1 MSAWRH
7 PPNCRSRTAGQG
19 VKPAERGCM
28 SSLNTNRGGK
38 RCCGCVIKRGLR
50 QDSLH
55 EKVLL
60 PIIVE
65 LLPIWK
71 MISGDARRER

>member
-1 MSAWRH
+1 
-7 PPNCRSRTAGQG
+7 
-19 VKPAERGCM
+19 M
-28 SSLNTNRGGK
+28 SSLNANRGGK
-38 RCCGCVIKRGLR
+38 RCGGCVIKRGLR

-71 MISGDARRER
+71 IISGDARRER